1 MTIRNYT
8 TVTITSGERATL
20 EAIRDSIYDGV
31 FIHAAENTE
40 EESAAVKLVDAI
52 DEFLMIAGVF
62 EDESKLEGDGSFYRQ
77 RIPEVQR

>member
-31 FIHAAENTE
+31 FIHAAEKTAE
-40 EESAAVKLVDAI
+40 ERVAIKLVEAI
-52 DEFLMIAGVF
+52 DDFLAVAGII
-62 EDESKLEGDGSFYRQ
+62 DNESKFEGDWSFYQQ

>member
-8 TVTITSGERATL
+8 TVTITSAERATL

-31 FIHAAENTE
+31 FVHAAENTA
-40 EESAAVKLVDAI
+40 EESVAAKLVEAI
-52 DEFLMIAGVF
+52 DDFLVIAGVI

-77 RIPEVQR
+77 PMLEVQR

>member
-20 EAIRDSIYDGV
+20 EAIRDSIYEGV
-31 FIHAAENTE
+31 FVHAAEKTA
-40 EESAAVKLVDAI
+40 EESAAVNLVQAI
-52 DEFLMIAGVF
+52 DEFLVVAGVL
-62 EDESKLEGDGSFYRQ
+62 EDESKLEDDGSFYKQ

>member
-31 FIHAAENTE
+31 FVHAAENTV

-52 DEFLMIAGVF
+52 DEFLAVAGIID
-62 EDESKLEGDGSFYRQ
+62 DESKLEGDGSFHRQ